1 LAVPSGARGKHQHF
15 RLGRVHERADF
26 GSTNRESNHSSKHPS
41 ELSQDGQPRTLL
53 RSAACQT
60 LVEIRSVTK
69 MRLILDVVGSIVG
82 LIRSHP
88 LASFFGLAYSSWV
101 LGVVLHAYMQ
111 ATGTP
116 VTMTRAGPIALM
128 ILGVADA
135 FPSAAGI
142 VMTLVVGGR
151 KGVKELFGRLNPR
164 RASVKWYAVA
174 ILTNPVVVTVVL
186 VALAASISPDF
197 LPAIFNDPT
206 LAATLPFALFI
217 GLRARKPHPRS

>member
-1 LAVPSGARGKHQHF
+1 
-15 RLGRVHERADF
+15 
-26 GSTNRESNHSSKHPS
+26 
-41 ELSQDGQPRTLL
+41 
-53 RSAACQT
+53 
-60 LVEIRSVTK
+60 
-69 MRLILDVVGSIVG
+69 
-82 LIRSHP
+82 
-88 LASFFGLAYSSWV
+88 
-101 LGVVLHAYMQ
+101 
-111 ATGTP
+111 
-116 VTMTRAGPIALM
+116 MTRAGPIALM

-217 GLRARKPHPRS
+217 GLPARKPHPRS